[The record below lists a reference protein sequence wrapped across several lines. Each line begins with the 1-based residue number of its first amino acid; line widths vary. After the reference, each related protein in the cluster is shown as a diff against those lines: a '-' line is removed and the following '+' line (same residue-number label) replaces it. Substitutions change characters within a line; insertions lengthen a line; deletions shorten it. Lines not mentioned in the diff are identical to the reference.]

1 MVFSCTLLGVYGWME
16 AKIGLKR
23 GEYGL
28 GGGEVSRVNVFWG
41 LDAGLDGD
49 F

>member
-1 MVFSCTLLGVYGWME
+1 MGFSCTLLGVYVWDE
-16 AKIGLKR
+16 AKRGLKR
-23 GEYGL
+23 EEYGL
-28 GGGEVSRVNVFWG
+28 GGGELSRVNVFWG